1 MYWDLIHSQKPIG
14 IEIHSTTYR
23 LVFQDT
29 QIYDDAQS
37 RQGICG
43 KWQGI
48 CGSNARCK
56 ARHTRS
62 FQCVEC
68 GTLWNHW
75 ISLKLAWL
83 TKKTHTLRL
92 YETFV
97 LCHKVLLDALDA
109 FGAFLLW
116 PEGPERSSA
125 KEMFVQSNVLILGT
139 GRTSVASEWSAEWK
153 SATCSKV
160 ECRTCSECVF
170 TFFTFSKVWI
180 WITFR

>member
-1 MYWDLIHSQKPIG
+1 
-14 IEIHSTTYR
+14 
-23 LVFQDT
+23 VFQDT

-48 CGSNARCK
+48 CGNARCK
-56 ARHTRS
+56 ARHYDIHDP
-62 FQCVEC
+62 F
-68 GTLWNHW
+68 
-75 ISLKLAWL
+75 SLKLAWL
-83 TKKTHTLRL
+83 TKKTHTLRR

-97 LCHKVLLDALDA
+97 LCHKVLLDALDALDA

-139 GRTSVASEWSAEWK
+139 GRTSVASE
-153 SATCSKV
+153 
-160 ECRTCSECVF
+160 
-170 TFFTFSKVWI
+170 
-180 WITFR
+180 